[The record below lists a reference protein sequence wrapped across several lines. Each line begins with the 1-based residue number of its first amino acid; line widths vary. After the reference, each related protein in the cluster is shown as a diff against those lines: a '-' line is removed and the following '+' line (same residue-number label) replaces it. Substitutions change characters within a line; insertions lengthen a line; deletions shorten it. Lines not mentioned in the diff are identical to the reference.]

1 MREKYCT
8 IADKPWLSEQAVCVC
23 DEAVAP
29 RDRSADE
36 ALKQLR
42 EVAAEALPNLQAS

>member
-1 MREKYCT
+1 MT
-8 IADKPWLSEQAVCVC
+8 DKSWLKPTNEQVVCVC